1 MAALILAALLICAAP
16 LSVRADSPEAY
27 SDDRWFN
34 GYYDSTLGDMAGR
47 RLYVYGI
54 VDSQG
59 DSGDETRDDQIF
71 LLPDNPV
78 NRLEIA
84 LMLYRLC
91 GSDVVAAACPF
102 TDVPEEYQTAVGWL
116 YASGVTHGIS
126 RECYGTAEI
135 TRVQFL
141 AMLSRL
147 LDWETNLSDQ
157 AWDETLFESELVRLA
172 GENQLLPPGL
182 NKEIFTHA
190 DAYLILLALME
201 RQYPEMQHPIRPELS
216 RPNQI
221 TLYVH
226 SYQDAEDQ
234 ISSALLYA
242 PARLGVVFEDNC
254 PEEEIEAF
262 LEKYDLEREGFD
274 SEPPFTMVA
283 NTSGGL
289 HSNLSRWADRSFR
302 FSFTDYAPA
311 YLAYLD
317 TADWLRCFDDEAY
330 SEKILEFR
338 EEMILTL
345 AAEDADDYTKVRKAH
360 DLLIRMASYD
370 MAEYDAITQGGG
382 SLRGDAHSITGFLSN
397 GVIVCDGYAK
407 TFQWMMRCLGVDC
420 FVVYGKGNNDNHAW
434 NKVRVN
440 GVWYNM
446 DVCWDD
452 TGSCYDYF
460 LKSDSSFRQNRH
472 DFLESYVTTC
482 YESALN
488 YW

>member
-1 MAALILAALLICAAP
+1 MGL
-16 LSVRADSPEAY
+16 
-27 SDDRWFN
+27 
-34 GYYDSTLGDMAGR
+34 
-47 RLYVYGI
+47 
-54 VDSQG
+54 
-59 DSGDETRDDQIF
+59 
-71 LLPDNPV
+71 
-78 NRLEIA
+78 
-84 LMLYRLC
+84 
-91 GSDVVAAACPF
+91 ACPF

-141 AMLSRL
+141 TMLSRL

-201 RQYPEMQHPIRPELS
+201 RQYPEMQFPIRPELS

-226 SYQDAEDQ
+226 SFQDAEDQ
-234 ISSALLYA
+234 IASALLYA
-242 PARLGVVFEDNC
+242 PARLGVVFSEDC
-254 PEEEIEAF
+254 PEEDVETF
-262 LEKYDLEREGFD
+262 QKHYDLDRDEYEG
-274 SEPPFTMVA
+274 ETPFITLI

-289 HSNLSRWADRSFR
+289 HNNLSQWSDRAFR
-302 FSFTDYAPA
+302 FSFARYAPA

-317 TADWLRCFDDEAY
+317 MEDWLRCFNDERY
-330 SEKILEFR
+330 SARLLEFR
-338 EEMILTL
+338 NEVLL
-345 AAEDADDYTKVRKAH
+345 PLVPDDADDITRVRAVH
-360 DLLIRMASYD
+360 DLLIRMAVYD
-370 MAEYDAITQGGG
+370 TSEYNAIVYGDG
-382 SLRGDAHSITGFLSN
+382 SKRAAAHSLTGFLEN

-407 TFQWMMRCLGVDC
+407 TFQWMLRCLGIDS
-420 FVVYGKGNNDNHAW
+420 FLVYGKGSGDNHAW
-434 NKVRVN
+434 NKVQVN

-452 TGSCYDYF
+452 TSSSREYF
-460 LKSDSSFRQNRH
+460 LKSDSWFQINRH
-472 DFLESYVTTC
+472 VFPESYVTTRFASL
-482 YESALN
+482 YN
-488 YW
+488 Y